1 MADQSVPPSTI
12 IRMQIPDFF
21 ALDSTQRATAQR
33 SQNRVNCPTFLLHKI
48 IFSNAKRYANI
59 LLFDS
64 NNFYIKKTIHVLWCT
79 TNQQADRWTPNNNN
93 RENFQPNEPAERTR
107 QVRERRRGRV
117 LFQSDSFNNH
127 LTDNRVEVAVASRV
141 INITAVGWR
150 APFPVSSWTR
160 IYTQA

>member
-12 IRMQIPDFF
+12 TRMQIPDFF

-64 NNFYIKKTIHVLWCT
+64 NNFYIKKTIHILWCT
-79 TNQQADRWTPNNNN
+79 TNKLIDEPRITTIEKTSSQMNPRK
-93 RENFQPNEPAERTR
+93 EPAKLEN
-107 QVRERRRGRV
+107 EDGEGCS
-117 LFQSDSFNNH
+117 FQSDSFNNH